1 MDDEGLSLYP
11 DWIVPGLPD
20 IHVSC
25 MFAFTAFP
33 THGWMDARMPADE
46 QGHSPLAGWM
56 DGCLYQDYRE
66 G

>member
-33 THGWMDARMPADE
+33 AHGWMPACQRMNKATLHLPD
-46 QGHSPLAGWM
+46 GWM
-56 DGCLYQDYRE
+56 PIPGLP
-66 G
+66 